1 MSEQQVEQLLEE
13 VSKIFIMYN
22 EKYGCNPQYLIMDID
37 TCLDFE
43 EALNIRLG
51 LPRREFKP
59 GDKAKR
65 TFRGCEIIPAF
76 LNEKR
81 VILA

>member
-1 MSEQQVEQLLEE
+1 MNENQVEQLLDE
-13 VSKIFIMYN
+13 VSNLFITYEGMYGV
-22 EKYGCNPQYLIMDID
+22 KPKFLIMDID

-51 LPRREFKP
+51 VPRREFKP

-76 LNEKR
+76 LNERK